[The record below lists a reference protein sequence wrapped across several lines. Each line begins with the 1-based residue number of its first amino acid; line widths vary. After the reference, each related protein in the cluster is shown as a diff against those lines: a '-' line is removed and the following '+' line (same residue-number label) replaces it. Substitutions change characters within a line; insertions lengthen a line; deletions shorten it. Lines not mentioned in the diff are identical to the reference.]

1 MALRINKPV
10 ELFNWNEIYSRIR
23 VWFNERGDRLDVWL
37 LNYPSK
43 EAFKADTRNALYI
56 PDILPQYQFDYDRER
71 DGADILLFCH
81 EKIKGLLTTDVTEER
96 EFVSVV
102 DGRES
107 KENQKIIIK
116 EKFCEPEEIEIIL
129 N

>member
-1 MALRINKPV
+1 MGLDLNQVYCRLHLRYY
-10 ELFNWNEIYSRIR
+10 FT
-23 VWFNERGDRLDVWL
+23 GDKVDVWVQT
-37 LNYPSK
+37 YVSK
-43 EAFKADTRNALYI
+43 QAFEENISNSFVVPGISR
-56 PDILPQYQFDYDRER
+56 QYQFDYDRER

-107 KENQKIIIK
+107 KENQKIVIK